1 MSKKVLLMLPISL
14 IIVIT
19 TSCSWFSIKRD
30 YASEY
35 NPSRLLT
42 RRNNCNCH
50 YIRYNE
56 LDLTGNI
63 VDKVLGDV
71 DDVDEY
77 TLYEGTP
84 ELSGTSFELSLNF
97 PSFWAPSYKGITF
110 YENGYAQTG
119 YYDYDKKVSYTYYY
133 EFDKDVAK
141 SICKNVKDEYDRIKE
156 QERLEQEERE
166 RVEAEYNQMIED
178 MTIFTVIEKMKEERV
193 DLEFSFLTDEEDPRY
208 YRFTFRDDGSIYTS
222 LKNATYSESNHN
234 TYIDEYDSLNLPKN
248 LFGLDDNCAV
258 AGRMHRLA
266 AIISKLRL
274 SVFITFVLS
283 YVLPA
288 KVHKKSIKH
297 TLYPYIFYLKHKKS
311 PCNRIIA
318 RGNIF
323 IIRLLES

>member
-1 MSKKVLLMLPISL
+1 MSKKALLMLPISL
-14 IIVIT
+14 MIVAT
-19 TSCSWFSIKRD
+19 ASCSWFSIKRD
-30 YASEY
+30 YTSEY
-35 NPSRLLT
+35 NPSRLLA
-42 RRNNCNCH
+42 RRNNCDCH

-56 LDLTGNI
+56 RDLTGNI
-63 VDKVLGDV
+63 VDKVLKDV
-71 DDVDEY
+71 DYVDEY

-97 PSFWAPSYKGITF
+97 PSFWVPSYKSITF

-178 MTIFTVIEKMKEERV
+178 MTIFTVIEKMKEEERV

-208 YRFTFRDDGSIYTS
+208 YCFTFRDDGSIYTS

-234 TYIDEYDSLNLPKN
+234 TYIDKYDFNNHLFIKGNEWKIEIHKNARIVHVTFETHDKYGRSYKYDDDKIIDEDSLNTVLNKAYELSAPKN
-248 LFGLDDNCAV
+248 PFGN
-258 AGRMHRLA
+258 
-266 AIISKLRL
+266 S
-274 SVFITFVLS
+274 SS
-283 YVLPA
+283 NP
-288 KVHKKSIKH
+288 S
-297 TLYPYIFYLKHKKS
+297 S
-311 PCNRIIA
+311 SS
-318 RGNIF
+318 
-323 IIRLLES
+323 EE